1 MTSVPSGRPPG
12 FTLVELLLALA
23 LGSFVVLAAGAG
35 YVFATRG
42 WVDHQQRLETQQN
55 LREAVETL
63 TRELR
68 LAGACLL
75 TDQLSSS
82 PANARP
88 LDGTHTGG
96 AVPDTITVRM
106 NLHCAKGTLTA
117 SYTGGATIALDTV
130 QNFVPGMWAYV
141 WDPGANPVS
150 YGEKFLVVA
159 VNAGANQLTVAPGT
173 ITQNYPTA
181 DNSQVFGMEELA
193 YAIDQT
199 GPVPVLTVT
208 TLDEPTKP
216 DVSGIEGLAIS
227 YVLNRVGGACA
238 GTTGP
243 PYNYCVVT
251 LPATAAEWAIVRDV
265 QLTIF
270 ARSAQV
276 VPGSAG
282 YYRLSETTEISP
294 RNLQF

>member
-1 MTSVPSGRPPG
+1 MTSVRSRHVAG
-12 FTLVELLLALA
+12 FTLIELLLALA
-23 LGSFVVLAAGAG
+23 LGSFVVLTAGAG
-35 YVFATRG
+35 YIFATRG
-42 WVDHQQRLETQQN
+42 WVDHQQRFETQQN

-63 TRELR
+63 TREVR

-88 LDGTHTGG
+88 LDGTHAGG

-106 NLHCAKGTLTA
+106 NLHCAKGTLTV
-117 SYTGGATIALDTV
+117 SYTGGTTIALDTV
-130 QNFVPGMWAYV
+130 QNFVPGMWAYI
-141 WDPGANPVS
+141 WDPGASPAS
-150 YGEKFLVVA
+150 YGERFLVVA
-159 VNAGANQLTVAPGT
+159 VDAAANQLTVAPGT
-173 ITQNYPTA
+173 LTRNYPTT

-193 YAIDQT
+193 YVIDST
-199 GPVPVLTVT
+199 GPLPVLTVT

-216 DVSGIEGLAIS
+216 DVPGIEGLAIS

-251 LPATAAEWAIVRDV
+251 LPANPALRPGRPRIGRLLSIERDDGDQPPEPAV
-265 QLTIF
+265 LGDSK
-270 ARSAQV
+270 R
-276 VPGSAG
+276 G
-282 YYRLSETTEISP
+282 E
-294 RNLQF
+294 